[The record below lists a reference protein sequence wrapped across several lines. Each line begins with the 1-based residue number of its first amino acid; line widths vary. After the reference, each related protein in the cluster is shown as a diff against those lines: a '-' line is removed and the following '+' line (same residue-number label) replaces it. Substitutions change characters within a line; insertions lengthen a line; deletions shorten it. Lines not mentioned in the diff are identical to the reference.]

1 MREQPLAARLL
12 RLLDGPSR
20 NWTMEEL
27 KTDLHA
33 SRSAIWQA
41 LDALAEEGCIVITEE
56 EE

>member
-1 MREQPLAARLL
+1 VREQPLAARLL